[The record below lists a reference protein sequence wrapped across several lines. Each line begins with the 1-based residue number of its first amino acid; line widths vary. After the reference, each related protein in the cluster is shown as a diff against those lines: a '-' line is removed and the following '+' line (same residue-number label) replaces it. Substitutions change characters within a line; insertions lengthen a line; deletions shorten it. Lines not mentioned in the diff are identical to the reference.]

1 MKGSIYSGGSKLS
14 GSGST
19 PTKPVASRRG
29 RKPKEPSAPD
39 NCRMCG
45 FCFKTQFGN
54 FKSGWISSENMF
66 VAPTRKGETLR
77 KLADLPKIEL
87 FDVVEEGEPFSSRVR
102 SSCGT
107 KVRNCAAMLSQ
118 IREKLNTPTDNE
130 QLLRLKRMSK
140 SPHSTQSKKLAR
152 ATLARLNLLC

>member
-1 MKGSIYSGGSKLS
+1 MSGRGT
-14 GSGST
+14 T

-29 RKPKEPSAPD
+29 REPKETSASD

-45 FCFKTQFGN
+45 CCFKKKKNVCCAHQ
-54 FKSGWISSENMF
+54 KR
-66 VAPTRKGETLR
+66 RKVR
-77 KLADLPKIEL
+77 KLADLLKTEL
-87 FDVVEEGEPFSSRVR
+87 FVVIEEGESFSSRVC

-118 IREKLNTPTDNE
+118 NREKLNTPTDND

-140 SPHSTQSKKLAR
+140 SPVRISVDRPNTTHKLA
-152 ATLARLNLLC
+152 AM

>member
-1 MKGSIYSGGSKLS
+1 MSGRGT
-14 GSGST
+14 T

-29 RKPKEPSAPD
+29 RKPKETSTSD

-45 FCFKTQFGN
+45 CCFKTQFGN

-66 VAPTRKGETLR
+66 VAPTRKVEKLR
-77 KLADLPKIEL
+77 KLADLLETEL
-87 FDVVEEGEPFSSRVR
+87 FVVVEEGESFSSRVS

-118 IREKLNTPTDNE
+118 IREKLNTPTDND

-140 SPHSTQSKKLAR
+140 SLVRISVDRPNKTHKLA
-152 ATLARLNLLC
+152 AM